1 MAGLLGLSN
10 YGSSGSSNS
19 EDSSDEDDIAIQKPV
34 QKEKLPLP
42 DLDFSNA
49 SSKSSKIDSQA
60 TRRVESNPVMRPG
73 SVFDNPFQIEQERNI
88 DLFSRHVQPTEIKER
103 EEKPKEPKLEEQLC
117 RKFQKGRCRFA
128 DKCKFLHV
136 TKEQAE
142 EIKSNSRKHKAP
154 KKTNNSTM
162 LIGDID
168 NLFDEDNDGT
178 QKPKK
183 KRPGLANCLIPSK
196 KAVDMYNR
204 LSK

>member
-10 YGSSGSSNS
+10 YASSSSSNS

-42 DLDFSNA
+42 DLDFPNA
-49 SSKSSKIDSQA
+49 SSKSSKIDSQP
-60 TRRVESNPVMRPG
+60 TKGRVESSRPG
-73 SVFDNPFQIEQERNI
+73 SVFDNPFQIEQERKI

-103 EEKPKEPKLEEQLC
+103 DEKPKKPELEKQLC

-142 EIKSNSRKHKAP
+142 EIKLNSRKHKAP
-154 KKTNNSTM
+154 KRTNNSTM

-168 NLFDEDNDGT
+168 NLFDEGNNET
-178 QKPKK
+178 QKAKK
-183 KRPGLANCLIPSK
+183 KRPGLTNCLIPSK

>member
-10 YGSSGSSNS
+10 YASSSSSDS
-19 EDSSDEDDIAIQKPV
+19 EDSSDDIESQKSA

-42 DLDFSNA
+42 DLDFSNV
-49 SSKSSKIDSQA
+49 SSKSSKIDSQS
-60 TRRVESNPVMRPG
+60 RQVESSTRPG
-73 SVFDNPFQIEQERNI
+73 SIFDNPFQKEQERKI
-88 DLFSRHVQPTEIKER
+88 DLFSRHVQPTEIKKK
-103 EEKPKEPKLEEQLC
+103 EEKPKKPKFDKQLC
-117 RKFQKGRCRFA
+117 RKFQKGRCRFG

-142 EIKSNSRKHKAP
+142 EIKLNSKKTKAP
-154 KKTNNSTM
+154 KRTNNSTM